1 MKINMKIK
9 LHVKKGDKVKVL
21 SGKEKEKT
29 GKIIEVLPKAQR
41 VIVERVNMIKLHLRA
56 RRRDSPSGIVE
67 REAPIHISNVMV
79 ICPNCDKPTRIK
91 RGTLQDGS
99 RVRRC
104 KKCNEVIDK
113 KYGT

>member
-1 MKINMKIK
+1 MRTK

-21 SGKEKEKT
+21 WGDDKGREGKVIKVFYKT
-29 GKIIEVLPKAQR
+29 GRVL
-41 VIVERVNMIKLHLRA
+41 VERVNMVKQYVRA
-56 RRRDSPSGIVE
+56 RRGESRGNIIE
-67 REAPIHISNVMV
+67 KEAPISAAAVMV

-91 RGTLQDGS
+91 KDYLQDGTK
-99 RVRRC
+99 VRKC